1 MSHIRRTASI
11 TALFLMSMVG
21 IFAAGPMAFAVDVAP
36 NDGADRPSPA
46 PLASS
51 SGMAGWEIVLI
62 AIAAALVAAAIT
74 AAAMR
79 LRFRSNVGVV
89 TA

>member
-11 TALFLMSMVG
+11 TALFLASVLG
-21 IFAAGPMAFAVDVAP
+21 LFAAGPMAFAAEVAP
-36 NDGADRPSPA
+36 SDGSDRPSTV
-46 PLASS
+46 PLVSS

-62 AIAAALVAAAIT
+62 AIAAAAVAAALT

-79 LRFRSNVGVV
+79 LRFRSNVRAV